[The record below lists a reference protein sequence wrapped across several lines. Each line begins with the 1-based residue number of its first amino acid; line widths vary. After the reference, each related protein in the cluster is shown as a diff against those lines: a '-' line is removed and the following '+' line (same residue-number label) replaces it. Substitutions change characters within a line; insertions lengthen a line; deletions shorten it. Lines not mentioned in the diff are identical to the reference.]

1 MTPDSPTAGPETT
14 PRRGRRRRSRPLGG
28 WERLGL
34 GDGHERLESRA
45 MMASDVGVAIDAGH
59 VWYMPGTEATY
70 TVSVTNFG
78 PDAATGIA
86 VSTVLGS
93 QIASS
98 TWTAAYS
105 AGGSGPVVGAGNVA
119 ATIALPAGGTA
130 TFSVVSRIG
139 ANATGTLTSTATASK
154 AGDPVGGNDTASD
167 ALLFVAR
174 PLVLADDTGSSS
186 TSAVRVVDPATG
198 VEQRR
203 FFAYEA
209 GFRGGVQMV
218 LADVDRDGRP
228 EVVTAPGRGRTGEIR
243 VFTLE
248 GTELASYRTQP
259 FGVGWKGGVNV
270 AVGDADGDG
279 KSDFAAAKATGD
291 GAVRVFRGQ
300 GGADP
305 VANAAFRTISPF
317 PATFMGGATVA
328 FADMGTFSAGTTV
341 DAGVPDGRAEL
352 LIGSGPTRAAE
363 VQIRDL
369 SAVESPIID
378 TISPFNAGFL
388 GGVAVSAA
396 RVNLDSVPDVIV
408 AAGVRGNGLV
418 EVHDGRVGAA
428 TNARLAAFTAFSG
441 GRFAASSATA
451 LDTDGD
457 GRANEI
463 LAGQSGQSVRRFS
476 TAGTALG
483 TLATVAGRL
492 AAPVAVTNLAIVTTA
507 SGLQYRDLVVGTGA
521 KPSSA
526 TARVTVNYEGRL
538 LDGTRF
544 DGNNGSQ
551 FNLNQVI
558 AGWTEGLQS
567 MQVGSRRQLIIP
579 ANLAYGSTA
588 RPGIPANST
597 LVFDVELLATT

>member
-1 MTPDSPTAGPETT
+1 
-14 PRRGRRRRSRPLGG
+14 
-28 WERLGL
+28 
-34 GDGHERLESRA
+34 
-45 MMASDVGVAIDAGH
+45 
-59 VWYMPGTEATY
+59 
-70 TVSVTNFG
+70 
-78 PDAATGIA
+78 
-86 VSTVLGS
+86 
-93 QIASS
+93 
-98 TWTAAYS
+98 
-105 AGGSGPVVGAGNVA
+105 
-119 ATIALPAGGTA
+119 
-130 TFSVVSRIG
+130 
-139 ANATGTLTSTATASK
+139 
-154 AGDPVGGNDTASD
+154 
-167 ALLFVAR
+167 
-174 PLVLADDTGSSS
+174 
-186 TSAVRVVDPATG
+186 
-198 VEQRR
+198 
-203 FFAYEA
+203 
-209 GFRGGVQMV
+209 
-218 LADVDRDGRP
+218 
-228 EVVTAPGRGRTGEIR
+228 
-243 VFTLE
+243 
-248 GTELASYRTQP
+248 
-259 FGVGWKGGVNV
+259 
-270 AVGDADGDG
+270 
-279 KSDFAAAKATGD
+279 
-291 GAVRVFRGQ
+291 
-300 GGADP
+300 
-305 VANAAFRTISPF
+305 
-317 PATFMGGATVA
+317 
-328 FADMGTFSAGTTV
+328 
-341 DAGVPDGRAEL
+341 
-352 LIGSGPTRAAE
+352 
-363 VQIRDL
+363 
-369 SAVESPIID
+369 
-378 TISPFNAGFL
+378 
-388 GGVAVSAA
+388 
-396 RVNLDSVPDVIV
+396 VNLDSVPDVIV